1 MYQDCMKSRSNR
13 SSPMANI
20 KRGPIPQGN
29 TSGYGSL
36 TETKVTQWKP
46 ASPKTMS
53 ELAVMGKLSTAAV
66 KDAMSKGHITE
77 SAFKQVF
84 WNSVDS
90 FRLSKDQLNM
100 LNDFASV
107 LV

>member
-13 SSPMANI
+13 SNPMANI
-20 KRGPIPQGN
+20 KRGPIPQGSA
-29 TSGYGSL
+29 SGYGSL
-36 TETKVTQWKP
+36 SATKVTQWKP

-53 ELAVMGKLSTAAV
+53 ELAVLGKISTADI

-77 SAFKQVF
+77 QAFKQVF
-84 WNSVDS
+84 WESVDS

-100 LNDFASV
+100 LNDFSSV
-107 LV
+107 LI